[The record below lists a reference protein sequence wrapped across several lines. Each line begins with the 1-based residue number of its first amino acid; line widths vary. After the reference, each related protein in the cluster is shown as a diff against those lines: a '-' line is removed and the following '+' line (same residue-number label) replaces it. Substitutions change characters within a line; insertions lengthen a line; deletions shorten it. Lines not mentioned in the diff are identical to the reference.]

1 MALTSWGSSRPTVTA
16 AQQPCIPCL
25 HERADVAARDGIT
38 HHHQDVVPLPQ
49 LMVQGCLS
57 PQSLLC
63 TTLQPRA
70 IPTVHQQS
78 TKLTLNVTASGAEDS
93 GSDDDGGSNLP
104 DVEYVANAADMYGYT
119 NPLRQRALRL
129 SLIIWAITVHT
140 KATAA
145 PNKQSV
151 TQTYLPPHV

>member
-1 MALTSWGSSRPTVTA
+1 MSVT
-16 AQQPCIPCL
+16 P
-25 HERADVAARDGIT
+25 
-38 HHHQDVVPLPQ
+38 VV
-49 LMVQGCLS
+49 VVHY
-57 PQSLLC
+57 
-63 TTLQPRA
+63 TQPRA